1 MRVRASIFAAL
12 LVAGT
17 LSAQESTPSAPPP
30 PAKPDYSRQSIMRL
44 LMNDDD
50 DEDTDRQRRPSNFD
64 HFGAVEFHALG
75 TDWRFNYLPLMVPLS
90 GTAFGMNAT
99 TQTWP
104 DPFALTHTQIATS
117 QRAWRT
123 RRNIKAELRRIDKS
137 ERAKLK
143 IRAN

>member
-17 LSAQESTPSAPPP
+17 LSAQESTPSTPAPAP
-30 PAKPDYSRQSIMRL
+30 KPDYSRQSIMRL
-44 LMNDDD
+44 LMNND
-50 DEDTDRQRRPSNFD
+50 DEDTDRQRRPSHFD

-75 TDWRFNYLPLMVPLS
+75 TDWHFNYLPVMLPLS
-90 GTAFGMNAT
+90 GTGFGMNAT
-99 TQTWP
+99 SQSWP
-104 DPFALTHTQIATS
+104 DPFALTNTQIATS

-123 RRNIKAELRRIDKS
+123 RRNVKAELRRIEKS

-143 IRAN
+143 INAN